1 MPCIRERG
9 ANKAVNG
16 NMMRNVLL
24 ATVLVALSGCGGL
37 YNSPKVVAGESAVGE
52 VRVIGIDANSVR
64 VANQSVYRPRTLPA
78 VFARSA
84 GTAGSA
90 IGAGAIPEPAFMPED
105 RPARLATRLPP
116 PYQPGNYKIGV
127 GDVLV
132 LATRDTGS
140 TVEALT
146 GLLAAQNRRQ
156 GYTVQDD
163 GAITIPEVGRVRL
176 AGLSLE
182 EAEAEVFEALV
193 GNQIDPTFS
202 IEIAEF
208 NSQRVSIG
216 GAVRTPRTVPLA
228 LKPTTLT
235 EALAAAGGATVKDRN
250 YASIRLFRDGSLYQ
264 IPLQSY
270 LDDPALQKIVLKDGD
285 AVFVDTEFDLDKA
298 QGYFA
303 QQIQLATFRQ
313 SARDTAL
320 RQLQTE
326 VGLRRGELEEQRET
340 YRARVDLDAVARDYV
355 YIAGEVGVQNR
366 FTLPFERKAT
376 LADALFDKTEGV
388 PNRTGNVAEL
398 YVLRGSAGGLGV
410 DAWKLDAL
418 NAANLVLATRFELR
432 PNDIIFVAEQPVTAL
447 DRLVSQLAPTLSLAR
462 SF

>member
-1 MPCIRERG
+1 
-9 ANKAVNG
+9 
-16 NMMRNVLL
+16 MRNFLL
-24 ATVLVALSGCGGL
+24 AAGFAALSGCGGL
-37 YNSPKVVAGESAVGE
+37 YNSPKVVAGESAVGA
-52 VRVIGIDANSVR
+52 VRVIAIDSMSVG
-64 VANQSVYRPRTLPA
+64 VANQSDYRPRTLPA

-90 IGAGAIPEPAFMPED
+90 IGAGAIPEPAFLPED

-116 PYQPGNYKIGV
+116 PYQPGSYQIGI
-127 GDVLV
+127 GDVL
-132 LATRDTGS
+132 LLSTRDTAS

-163 GAITIPEVGRVRL
+163 GAITIPEIGRVRL
-176 AGLSLE
+176 AGLTLE

-216 GAVRTPRTVPLA
+216 GAVRTPRTVPVT
-228 LKPTTLT
+228 LKPTNLA
-235 EALAAAGGATVKDRN
+235 EALAAVGGVTVKDRD

-264 IPLQSY
+264 IPLRSY
-270 LDDPALQKIVLKDGD
+270 LETPALQKIFLKDGD
-285 AVFVDTEFDLDKA
+285 SVFVDTEFDLDKA
-298 QGYFA
+298 QGYFT

-326 VGLRRGELEEQRET
+326 VDLRRGELDEQRQS
-340 YRARVDLDAVARDYV
+340 YRARVDLDAVERDYV

-366 FTLPFERKAT
+366 FTLPFERKAS

-388 PNRTGNVAEL
+388 PNRTGNVSEL
-398 YVLRGSAGGLGV
+398 YVLRASADGRGV

-447 DRLVSQLAPTLSLAR
+447 DRLVSQLAPSVALAR

>member
-1 MPCIRERG
+1 
-9 ANKAVNG
+9 
-16 NMMRNVLL
+16 MRNFLL
-24 ATVLVALSGCGGL
+24 AAGFAALSGCGGL

-52 VRVIGIDANSVR
+52 VRVIAIDSKSVG
-64 VANQSVYRPRTLPA
+64 VANQSDYRPRTLPA

-84 GTAGSA
+84 GTAGSP
-90 IGAGAIPEPAFMPED
+90 IGAGAIPESAFVPED

-116 PYQPGNYKIGV
+116 PYQPGNYQIGI
-127 GDVLV
+127 GDVL
-132 LATRDTGS
+132 LLSTRDTGS

-163 GAITIPEVGRVRL
+163 GAITIPEIGRVRL
-176 AGLSLE
+176 AGLTLE

-216 GAVRTPRTVPLA
+216 GAVRAPKTVPLT
-228 LKPTTLT
+228 LKPTNLA
-235 EALAAAGGATVKDRN
+235 EALATVGGVTVKDRD

-270 LDDPALQKIVLKDGD
+270 LEAPALQKIVLKDGD
-285 AVFVDTEFDLDKA
+285 SVFVDTEFDLEKA
-298 QGYFA
+298 QGYFS

-326 VGLRRGELEEQRET
+326 VGLRRGELDERRQT
-340 YRARVDLDAVARDYV
+340 YRARIDLDAVERDYA

-366 FTLPFERKAT
+366 FVLPFERKAS

-388 PNRTGNVAEL
+388 PNRTGNVSEL
-398 YVLRGSAGGLGV
+398 YVLRGSADGLGV
-410 DAWKLDAL
+410 DAWKLDAV

-447 DRLVSQLAPTLSLAR
+447 DRLISQLAPSVALAR

>member
-1 MPCIRERG
+1 
-9 ANKAVNG
+9 
-16 NMMRNVLL
+16 MRNFLL
-24 ATVLVALSGCGGL
+24 AAGFAALSGCGGL

-52 VRVIGIDANSVR
+52 VRVIAIDSMSVG
-64 VANQSVYRPRTLPA
+64 VANQSDYRPRTLPA

-90 IGAGAIPEPAFMPED
+90 IGAGAIPEPAFVPED

-116 PYQPGNYKIGV
+116 PYQPGSYQIGI
-127 GDVLV
+127 GDVL
-132 LATRDTGS
+132 LLSTRDTAS

-163 GAITIPEVGRVRL
+163 GAITIPEIGRVRL
-176 AGLSLE
+176 AGLTLE

-216 GAVRTPRTVPLA
+216 GAVRTPRTVPVT
-228 LKPTTLT
+228 LKPTNLA
-235 EALAAAGGATVKDRN
+235 EALAAVGGVTVKDRD

-264 IPLQSY
+264 IPLRSY
-270 LDDPALQKIVLKDGD
+270 LETPALQKIFLKDGD
-285 AVFVDTEFDLDKA
+285 SVFVDTEFDLDKA
-298 QGYFA
+298 QGYFT

-326 VGLRRGELEEQRET
+326 VNLRRGELDEQRQS
-340 YRARVDLDAVARDYV
+340 YRARVDLDAVERDYV

-366 FTLPFERKAT
+366 FTLPFERKAS

-388 PNRTGNVAEL
+388 PNRTGNVSEL
-398 YVLRGSAGGLGV
+398 YVLRASADGRGV

-447 DRLVSQLAPTLSLAR
+447 DRLVSQLAPSVALAR

>member
-1 MPCIRERG
+1 
-9 ANKAVNG
+9 
-16 NMMRNVLL
+16 MRNFLL
-24 ATVLVALSGCGGL
+24 AAGFAALSGCGGL

-52 VRVIGIDANSVR
+52 VRVIAIDSMSVG
-64 VANQSVYRPRTLPA
+64 VANQSDYRPRTLPA

-90 IGAGAIPEPAFMPED
+90 IGAGAIPEPAFVPED

-116 PYQPGNYKIGV
+116 PYQPGSYQIGI
-127 GDVLV
+127 GDVL
-132 LATRDTGS
+132 LLSTRDTAS

-163 GAITIPEVGRVRL
+163 GAITIPEIGRVRL
-176 AGLSLE
+176 AGLTLE

-216 GAVRTPRTVPLA
+216 GAVRTPRTVPVT
-228 LKPTTLT
+228 LKPTNLA
-235 EALAAAGGATVKDRN
+235 EALAAVGGVTVKDRD

-264 IPLQSY
+264 IPLRSY
-270 LDDPALQKIVLKDGD
+270 LETPALQKIFLKDGD
-285 AVFVDTEFDLDKA
+285 SVFVDTEFDLDKA
-298 QGYFA
+298 QGYFT

-326 VGLRRGELEEQRET
+326 VDLRRGELDEQRQS
-340 YRARVDLDAVARDYV
+340 YRARVDLDAVERDYV

-366 FTLPFERKAT
+366 FTLPFERKAS

-388 PNRTGNVAEL
+388 PNRTGNVSEL
-398 YVLRGSAGGLGV
+398 YVLRASADGRGV

-447 DRLVSQLAPTLSLAR
+447 DRLVSQLAPSVALAR